1 MYKFDLLAYKING
14 PRFALR
20 DIEEKCKVPLY
31 NLIKKDY
38 EEIKMTEYYDD
49 FLENL
54 GPVKKKFFLDILK
67 SENYDEFIEFNKKN
81 KG

>member
-20 DIEEKCKVPLY
+20 GRPLKY
-31 NLIKKDY
+31 KSHMFDLIKSDY
-38 EEIKMTEYYDD
+38 EQIKRGPYYND

-54 GPVKKKFFLDILK
+54 GPVKKKFFLNVLK
-67 SENYDEFIEFNKKN
+67 SKDFEEFNN
-81 KG
+81 DAFN